1 MPDTSLGLPP
11 PDTRA
16 LPPNPIWISQ
26 TPGALLPN
34 PIWINQAKAT
44 FRCCEAA
51 CSSDVGTAE
60 ISRV

>member
-1 MPDTSLGLPP
+1 MPDTSLGLPL

-26 TPGALLPN
+26 T
-34 PIWINQAKAT
+34 KAT

-51 CSSDVGTAE
+51 CSSAVGAVE
-60 ISRV
+60 ISRA